1 MGHQLDRSPACS
13 RLLKPCEL
21 TEQDTLGRLTEDTA
35 AEKECFSPSGV
46 GLASGV
52 VAFSVA
58 KQSSM

>member
-1 MGHQLDRSPACS
+1 M
-13 RLLKPCEL
+13 
-21 TEQDTLGRLTEDTA
+21 EQDTLGRLTEDTA